1 MRIPAALC
9 LFVLM
14 CSEGAY
20 AQAVAGF
27 GAITGKVRDIYGD
40 GIPDTTVTIT
50 NRALGLRLVLTT
62 TDDLSLIHI

>member
-40 GIPDTTVTIT
+40 GIRIQPLPSPT
-50 NRALGLRLVLTT
+50 GRL
-62 TDDLSLIHI
+62 DCGWF